1 MGGNQFLDTE
11 PKFQIRSKKLLLV
24 EGIDDQAV
32 FDSLSKKMGVSDIQI
47 LRYDGKPK
55 FRNFVEDLTSLDGF
69 DEVEMIGITTDVDQN
84 PVSARDRIRG
94 ALENA
99 SLPVPN
105 QPLIFAEEPDAAKVA
120 YLLIPHESEHGELED
135 VCLDSVDDEVTLN
148 CVDDFMSCF
157 ESNGSRITR
166 PSKSK
171 LQAYL
176 STQEDPD
183 KRIGEAVMAGYLP
196 YDADAFEPLRS
207 LLEMLHQ
214 H

>member
-1 MGGNQFLDTE
+1 MVSSQFLGIE
-11 PKFQIRSKKLLLV
+11 PKFQIRCEKLLLV
-24 EGIDDQAV
+24 EGVDDQAV
-32 FDSLSKKMGVSDIQI
+32 FDALSKKMGVSGIQI

-69 DEVEMIGITTDVDQN
+69 DDVETIGITADVDQN

-94 ALENA
+94 ALENV

-105 QPLIFAEEPDAAKVA
+105 EPLTFAEGPDAAKVT
-120 YLLIPHESEHGELED
+120 YLLLPHESDHGELED
-135 VCLDSVDDEVTLN
+135 VCLASVDDASTLN
-148 CVDDFMSCF
+148 CVNEFISCV
-157 ESNGSRITR
+157 ETNGSHITR

-183 KRIGEAVMAGYLP
+183 KRIGEAVLAGYLP
-196 YDADAFEPLRS
+196 YDSDAFEPLRT
-207 LLEMLHQ
+207 LLEMLQ
-214 H
+214 